1 MSLFY
6 NILWLEDTETWYN
19 AQIKSLKREFDK
31 RRLILKSDLETKASD
46 FINKIQKEASG
57 ERFNHY
63 DLILVDYNLSDARYK
78 GDDLIKE
85 IRKIP
90 LTVDILFYSSNDETA
105 MRESLKTAVHNDE
118 DFFEGTYL
126 TSRSQYKSKLLK
138 LVDKSIKRSNSIV
151 ELRGTLMDLT
161 AEFDFI
167 MKESV
172 IALFDKLS
180 DPDKKIVMDEIIN
193 AKNIAQEK
201 SKNNFNA
208 IDKAISKYNIE
219 KIFSSIY
226 YTMDQTD
233 KYKIL
238 ELIIDKTGYK
248 FFKNKELSKYKDEV
262 IEHRNN
268 LAHKKIEFAPCYK
281 FLIYYNKLIE
291 LKIQVCECKN
301 HSDEHK
307 YSLTK
312 CEEIRQS
319 LFDYWGEFQTMFN
332 AIT

>member
-1 MSLFY
+1 
-6 NILWLEDTETWYN
+6 
-19 AQIKSLKREFDK
+19 
-31 RRLILKSDLETKASD
+31 
-46 FINKIQKEASG
+46 
-57 ERFNHY
+57 
-63 DLILVDYNLSDARYK
+63 
-78 GDDLIKE
+78 
-85 IRKIP
+85 
-90 LTVDILFYSSNDETA
+90 

-226 YTMDQTD
+226 YTRKQT
-233 KYKIL
+233 
-238 ELIIDKTGYK
+238 G
-248 FFKNKELSKYKDEV
+248 
-262 IEHRNN
+262 
-268 LAHKKIEFAPCYK
+268 
-281 FLIYYNKLIE
+281 
-291 LKIQVCECKN
+291 
-301 HSDEHK
+301 
-307 YSLTK
+307 K
-312 CEEIRQS
+312 CLQ
-319 LFDYWGEFQTMFN
+319 
-332 AIT
+332 